1 MQFAVTWV
9 FRLQLHGDFLFT
21 SVFAFT
27 RMNFYEEC
35 NLLSLGCNLLWLGIL
50 DCSCMEPLSLILCL
64 LSLGCKLLSIGCDFT
79 SLRTLDCSC
88 METFFSIMWLLS
100 LGCNLLSL
108 WTSSYSCMEPL
119 CWMMCL
125 VWDWQRAGQECVWT
139 APRTCRWNARLEVWE
154 GVTAWL
160 WRHACRRSLAA
171 SWLLMAWPSG
181 PVAFDQLQPQ
191 KTVLL
196 SELNDQ
202 SFEPIPRN
210 VICNTVWLLV
220 SYGSWQAGWAF
231 LPCASYARVFG
242 PEMYNDIVQTSKF
255 LICASLN
262 MLNFCM
268 HCCSMDVNSCWVDEH
283 ILDSSSPIEQKQHWI
298 VSSSSMIKKWEVTCA
313 T

>member
-1 MQFAVTWV
+1 M
-9 FRLQLHGDFLFT
+9 
-21 SVFAFT
+21 
-27 RMNFYEEC
+27 
-35 NLLSLGCNLLWLGIL
+35 
-50 DCSCMEPLSLILCL
+50 
-64 LSLGCKLLSIGCDFT
+64 

-108 WTSSYSCMEPL
+108 WISNCSCMEPL

-160 WRHACRRSLAA
+160 WRHACHRSLAA
-171 SWLLMAWPSG
+171 SWLLMAWPSA
-181 PVAFDQLQPQ
+181 PVAFDQLQRQ

-196 SELNDQ
+196 SELDDQ

-231 LPCASYARVFG
+231 LSCASYARVFG
-242 PEMYNDIVQTSKF
+242 PEMYNDIVSDFKVFDLCKLKYAKF
-255 LICASLN
+255 LYALLLNGCELVLARRAHSWFELTYWTEIPLNSL
-262 MLNFCM
+262 
-268 HCCSMDVNSCWVDEH
+268 
-283 ILDSSSPIEQKQHWI
+283 ILEYDYKMGYQ
-298 VSSSSMIKKWEVTCA
+298 VTCA
-313 T
+313 TLLFVLMIRFHNPCPITMP